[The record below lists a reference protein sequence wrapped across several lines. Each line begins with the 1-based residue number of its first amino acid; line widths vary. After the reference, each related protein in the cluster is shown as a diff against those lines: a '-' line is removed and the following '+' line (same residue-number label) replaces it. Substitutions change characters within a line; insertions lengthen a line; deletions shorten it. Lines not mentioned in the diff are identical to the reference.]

1 MTVFY
6 PIPLLIVTIVIAS
19 FLIILIRKKSMMSKS
34 FFRNFLM
41 FFLSISFLSGIA
53 LSDFDKNG
61 SPFLYLSGAIVIAL
75 SITYVNEE

>member
-1 MTVFY
+1 
-6 PIPLLIVTIVIAS
+6 
-19 FLIILIRKKSMMSKS
+19 
-34 FFRNFLM
+34 M